1 MKQVF
6 SLSVFFTESLQVW
19 VRAVTPIS
27 DRFANAQKDKDKDKD
42 KPVYEFADTSLKD
55 RSIIVQL
62 LAKVFTTCISNCSK
76 YRQNTKL
83 TTID

>member
-1 MKQVF
+1 
-6 SLSVFFTESLQVW
+6 

-27 DRFANAQKDKDKDKD
+27 DRFANAQKDKD